1 MILKLSALSV
11 ALLLV
16 SIDAHAQSIEL
27 NRSPDLM
34 QASEFHNE
42 LDISAYW
49 VSEKLDGI
57 RVLWDGQQLR
67 TRSGRKLN
75 PPKWFIKS
83 LPHTVVDGELWAGR
97 GQFHLVQQTVLD
109 AKPVDSAWQQIRFM
123 AFDLPELQHPFKQRY
138 KALTQLVSHTSSSFL
153 EAVEQRSISSESQ
166 LMAELDSIASQN
178 GEGLM
183 LRRFDRLYQSGRS
196 DTLIKLKNHQ
206 DTEAIVVGYKPGQG
220 KYEGMMGSL
229 LVRLP
234 NGIQFYL
241 GSGFSDQLRRQP
253 PQLGQSVTF
262 RYNGYTQNGIPK
274 FARFI
279 RERAE

>member
-16 SIDAHAQSIEL
+16 SIDAHAQNIEL
-27 NRSPDLM
+27 NRSPELM

-49 VSEKLDGI
+49 LSEKLDGI

-67 TRSGRKLN
+67 TRSGRTLN

-123 AFDLPELQHPFKQRY
+123 AFDLPELQQPFEQRY

-196 DTLIKLKNHQ
+196 DTLIKLKKHQ

-241 GSGFSDQLRRQP
+241 GSGFSDRLRRQP